1 MRLSLSLSL
10 ERERERD
17 MVVNDLSRLIE
28 EIWPY
33 GGSAVCVTGMR
44 RKIRA
49 SRASPTACAVDVNH
63 NPSSAFTATTTRL
76 IVLLFDADHD
86 Q

>member
-1 MRLSLSLSL
+1 MPPALRWDDL
-10 ERERERD
+10 EGT
-17 MVVNDLSRLIE
+17 E

-49 SRASPTACAVDVNH
+49 SRASPTACAVGVNH
-63 NPSSAFTATTTRL
+63 NPSTTCTAITTRL
-76 IVLLFDADHD
+76 IVYFLTQTTIDRSIDA
-86 Q
+86 